1 MVKGFFEMQTAQDL
15 LGKLNREYAQLQTS
29 PLNQD
34 IAFNFFITA
43 EHISDW
49 LYTGYAPQMK
59 SSREK
64 LRNENVCLQV
74 CSHIA
79 NGSKHFK
86 TEAKHHKSVSG
97 MSSKG
102 AFQRNAFQNDAF
114 DVTRLSIDLH
124 EDAAKELGS
133 SSIEVVELAGRILK
147 FWENHM
153 NPTKHP

>member
-43 EHISDW
+43 EHIPDW
-49 LYTGYAPQMK
+49 LHPGRAKTMK
-59 SSREK
+59 LKREK
-64 LRNENVCLQV
+64 LFEKSLCLQIG
-74 CSHIA
+74 SHIA

-86 TEAKHHKSVSG
+86 AEAKHHKSVSDT
-97 MSSKG
+97 SLKG
-102 AFQRNAFQNDAF
+102 AFQRDAFQDDAF
-114 DVTRLSIDLH
+114 DVARLSIDLDA
-124 EDAAKELGS
+124 DAAKELGS

-153 NPTKHP
+153 NHTKHP

>member
-1 MVKGFFEMQTAQDL
+1 MFQGFFELKTAQDL
-15 LGKLNREYAQLQTS
+15 LDKLNREYTQLQTS

-43 EHISDW
+43 EHITDW
-49 LYTGYAPQMK
+49 LHPGNSSNRTTLRK
-59 SSREK
+59 SSIY
-64 LRNENVCLQV
+64 LQV

-79 NGSKHFK
+79 NGAKHFK
-86 TEAKHHKSVSG
+86 ATKPHHTSVSDT
-97 MSSKG
+97 SLNG
-102 AFQRNAFQNDAF
+102 AIQRNAFQNNAF
-114 DVTRLSIDLH
+114 DVTRLSIDL
-124 EDAAKELGS
+124 DGAAAKQLG